1 MKKSDR
7 AKKHTGKVIEAAAR
21 AHEALDYF
29 NGNVTNPF
37 DELTWPS
44 IAEGYLLVAQKAVSD
59 ALVALERATSVGWT
73 KHGPKL
79 SFWPF
84 PRTISVP
91 RPFTLPITSPRA
103 YTSLQNRRHS
113 PLPHKLSP
121 LLGNQAL

>member
-7 AKKHTGKVIEAAAR
+7 AKKQTAKVIEAAAR

-59 ALVALERATSVGWT
+59 ALVALERANRGYSVEGT
-73 KHGPKL
+73 PDNAKGEQ
-79 SFWPF
+79 SAN
-84 PRTISVP
+84 V
-91 RPFTLPITSPRA
+91 
-103 YTSLQNRRHS
+103 
-113 PLPHKLSP
+113 
-121 LLGNQAL
+121 

>member
-59 ALVALERATSVGWT
+59 ALVALEGRVPS
-73 KHGPKL
+73 HGVTASALGPAAKGAK
-79 SFWPF
+79 
-84 PRTISVP
+84 
-91 RPFTLPITSPRA
+91 RPE
-103 YTSLQNRRHS
+103 LQA
-113 PLPHKLSP
+113 PTVAWLF
-121 LLGNQAL
+121 A

>member
-7 AKKHTGKVIEAAAR
+7 AKKQTAKVIEAAAR

-59 ALVALERATSVGWT
+59 ALVALERANSVGWT
-73 KHGPKL
+73 KNRSEERRVGQECVVRVDHGGGGSIKKKK
-79 SFWPF
+79 
-84 PRTISVP
+84 T
-91 RPFTLPITSPRA
+91 
-103 YTSLQNRRHS
+103 
-113 PLPHKLSP
+113 K
-121 LLGNQAL
+121 

>member
-59 ALVALERATSVGWT
+59 ALVALERANRVGWT
-73 KHGPKL
+73 KHRSEEHTSELQSLMRISYAVLCLKKKIHTNDM
-79 SFWPF
+79 
-84 PRTISVP
+84 TI
-91 RPFTLPITSPRA
+91 
-103 YTSLQNRRHS
+103 
-113 PLPHKLSP
+113 
-121 LLGNQAL
+121 

>member
-7 AKKHTGKVIEAAAR
+7 AKKQTAKVIEAAAR

-59 ALVALERATSVGWT
+59 ALVALERANSDQARPV
-73 KHGPKL
+73 
-79 SFWPF
+79 
-84 PRTISVP
+84 TIVLA
-91 RPFTLPITSPRA
+91 LPANDRGS
-103 YTSLQNRRHS
+103 
-113 PLPHKLSP
+113 
-121 LLGNQAL
+121 

>member
-59 ALVALERATSVGWT
+59 ALVALERANSVGRSDEHT
-73 KHGPKL
+73 SEL
-79 SFWPF
+79 QSLM
-84 PRTISVP
+84 RISSAV
-91 RPFTLPITSPRA
+91 FCLKKNKKQIT
-103 YTSLQNRRHS
+103 
-113 PLPHKLSP
+113 
-121 LLGNQAL
+121 